1 MKMYLFI
8 CIPIIMLL
16 GCNKAEQNKIDTK
29 QTPTQ
34 TEQKTE
40 PKTTQNTS
48 VANTLNIKI
57 PESTDPELNEFFI
70 LYTSHLNE
78 YLPAVRENNKSQM
91 EASFQKEIKFR
102 KQLLYMPERI
112 HKINVAEWEKYQNYR
127 QHTMN
132 YWNEIEES
140 DYVKQLH
147 DEAFKKNFK

>member
-1 MKMYLFI
+1 M
-8 CIPIIMLL
+8 

-78 YLPAVRENNKSQM
+78 YLPAVRENNKSQIKTSY
-91 EASFQKEIKFR
+91 EKEKKFR
-102 KQLLYMPERI
+102 IQLLSMPARLQ
-112 HKINVAEWEKYQNYR
+112 KTAPAEWEKYENYR

-140 DYVKQLH
+140 DYVQQLAE
-147 DEAFKKNFK
+147 EALKSF